1 MGLNILSQFEEVFGK
16 TRNICIDSKAA
27 GEITIAE
34 TLEMV
39 IKKGLE
45 QLCCASQSLNAS
57 NYLK

>member
-16 TRNICIDSKAA
+16 PGVICIDSKAA
-27 GEITIAE
+27 GELTIAE

-39 IKKGLE
+39 IKKVLE
-45 QLCCASQSLNAS
+45 QLFCAFQPHNAS